1 LTPAAAREPGS
12 ECDAH
17 IGASGARYKGSMTT
31 LRGAA
36 VTGGAGFIGMH
47 LVRGFDARGARV
59 LPLVHAV
66 NEQSPEQA
74 RSLADAIADPSL
86 LAGIDVLVH
95 GAAVRHRYGVDPATY
110 RASNVDLV
118 DRTMQACARAGVR
131 RFVFVSSVGVYG
143 FPARLPVSEANPY
156 APRTMYSAT
165 KVEAEVKARRTA
177 RELGIELVIVRPTI
191 VYGAGDRNGMLDKMA
206 AMIRAGVYRVVGDG
220 DNSLHHAHVD
230 DIVAGLWLAATMPG
244 AAGDDFILAG
254 PETTTLAK
262 LSALVARA
270 VGCELP
276 RRHVPAAVARAL
288 ATVVDVATY
297 RRIAFATREPPLNH
311 EKLDIMTLPIRF
323 DIAKAQRVLG
333 YAPRVGYEEG
343 VMRTLRGDWP
353 ALPTGAE
360 PS

>member
-1 LTPAAAREPGS
+1 
-12 ECDAH
+12 
-17 IGASGARYKGSMTT
+17 MTT

-74 RSLADAIADPSL
+74 RSLAEAIADPSL

-143 FPARLPVSEANPY
+143 FPARLPVSEANAY

-177 RELGIELVIVRPTI
+177 RELGIELVAGSFNERGSDGAVQRGLR
-191 VYGAGDRNGMLDKMA
+191 VLAGDAVWPPPVWLMRQAGRYLPEYRATRK
-206 AMIRAGVYRVVGDG
+206 RAG
-220 DNSLHHAHVD
+220 AW
-230 DIVAGLWLAATMPG
+230 IAT
-244 AAGDDFILAG
+244 
-254 PETTTLAK
+254 
-262 LSALVARA
+262 ARA
-270 VGCELP
+270 RL
-276 RRHVPAAVARAL
+276 
-288 ATVVDVATY
+288 
-297 RRIAFATREPPLNH
+297 
-311 EKLDIMTLPIRF
+311 
-323 DIAKAQRVLG
+323 
-333 YAPRVGYEEG
+333 
-343 VMRTLRGDWP
+343 
-353 ALPTGAE
+353 
-360 PS
+360 